1 MALKYDYRYVKNADK
16 FLWDDQGNMEAKY
29 QAVIFET
36 INIGMNEI
44 TKDNFEEFHLRHKI
58 ISELY
63 DSKPYITKGSL
74 KKMIGL
80 WTNAR
85 PMTKGKFKTDMKRRL
100 GHIIDRKLNK

>member
-1 MALKYDYRYVKNADK
+1 
-16 FLWDDQGNMEAKY
+16 MEAKY

-36 INIGMNEI
+36 INVGMNEI

-100 GHIIDRKLNK
+100 GHIIDRKIK